1 MVLVEIYV
9 ACLDKI
15 YDFRLDKNVRIEQI
29 IDEIITVVSQ
39 KEDVSISL
47 SKEHMTLSIVD
58 KETIMNKQLTL
69 SDYNVVE
76 GLKLILA

>member
-76 GLKLILA
+76 GMKLILA

>member
-58 KETIMNKQLTL
+58 KETIVNKQLTL

-76 GLKLILA
+76 GMKLILA